1 MLVNMV
7 AEYCFH
13 AEEIPVCAEALL
25 RYVSDLLVQFNSK
38 CYKLILGG
46 EALSEKTGLQKITS
60 TNMALLLRAL
70 HLVLW
75 LIPHVRVH
83 FQGSA
88 IFITQFFPL
97 FPSNSAE
104 NNATNHFLAG
114 LIGESF
120 KDQLEEVTIHIKN
133 HAVRIMNKL
142 TGIMKNLI
150 SSELRNWDA
159 KPPVPSKPFQI
170 ICG

>member
-1 MLVNMV
+1 MNNIFEYHGINIYNSSMVRTVLMLVNIV

-13 AEEIPVCAEALL
+13 AEEIPVCAESLL

-46 EALSEKTGLQKITS
+46 EALSEKTGLKKITS

-83 FQGSA
+83 FQGNLGH
-88 IFITQFFPL
+88 FCQVVTCRGQVR
-97 FPSNSAE
+97 
-104 NNATNHFLAG
+104 NNNELGA
-114 LIGESF
+114 
-120 KDQLEEVTIHIKN
+120 VTC
-133 HAVRIMNKL
+133 
-142 TGIMKNLI
+142 
-150 SSELRNWDA
+150 LRCW
-159 KPPVPSKPFQI
+159 
-170 ICG
+170 